1 MIGEYTR
8 RRTNLPRTK
17 EAWNTFSGTF
27 NDESIARSA
36 EFYAPRA
43 TAVVPP
49 RRATRPRQQFRHND
63 LNEGALL
70 HAPRKAW
77 EHRARLVMFSVNG
90 MNVFAIGLLIQVI
103 LVRYVGMGHVS
114 SYIAQTIASV
124 QISFLLSRFV
134 TWRDRDVAIPP
145 ALVRFNLQQLTVTGL
160 GMAGYAGLEQLG
172 MNYITANVA
181 VTAVLTPVSF
191 LSSHKWSLTA
201 RRRPRGFSTSLQHA
215 STTDDLSS
223 RRRAGSYGPARS
235 DPSGSSRPRVAR
247 PLWKVRCRHWFLV
260 FCSVVAGLL
269 VMGLVLGAHM
279 TYADGGG
286 ARVVLGWPGMRYL
299 IYAVWLV
306 PLLELA
312 MLTTGQLFYRFRFRT
327 APAGKFKHIII
338 QITTT
343 GREEQR
349 VNEVIGQIR
358 SYSLAMSHEIWV
370 VTEPGQGD
378 RYPLADRVLTVPA
391 DFTVRS
397 ERKARALEYSRRVRV
412 ALRLDRE
419 YIKVLFN
426 DDDVVPTKGYIE
438 RAFTADYDICEG
450 ITVPRSEY
458 AVRPLSHFLASHAD
472 DMRTYACLVYC
483 SVFQGILGHPLHV
496 HGEGLTVTGL
506 AESRVTWDWPAFASE
521 DLVFGQKA
529 ARAGL
534 RWGWFHEYVELTSP
548 WTLRDFNTQ
557 RRRWIWGDI
566 HGVLHRD
573 VFSLGGA
580 VMVVAKY
587 LFGLVTMV
595 FSLTGLYMKLTGHM
609 PANSPVYSLSKLA
622 ILSWLTLF
630 FACGWIG
637 AGSRITAR
645 HDDSR
650 LLAAAAA
657 VVMIPVS
664 SLLTLAGIFV
674 PLAQGNPR
682 TFQVISKTRRRVS
695 HGRPP
700 QRITG
705 ETVPALT
712 GSTVHNLYRQRRRSR
727 SCPS

>member
-1 MIGEYTR
+1 MISERTWPP
-8 RRTNLPRTK
+8 TNLS
-17 EAWNTFSGTF
+17 W
-27 NDESIARSA
+27 ARKQACNSS
-36 EFYAPRA
+36 
-43 TAVVPP
+43 TAVLNGSSVAQFAGLEALKAIEVTSSLEAA
-49 RRATRPRQQFRHND
+49 RLRQQFHR
-63 LNEGALL
+63 NEPHENALL
-70 HAPRKAW
+70 GAIKKTW
-77 EHRARLVMFSVNG
+77 KHRSRLVLFSANG

-114 SYIAQTIASV
+114 SYISQTIASV
-124 QISFLLSRFV
+124 QISFLLSRFI
-134 TWRDRDVAIPP
+134 TWRERDIAIIP

-172 MNYITANVA
+172 VNYITANVA

-191 LSSHKWSLTA
+191 LSSHKWSLMA
-201 RRRPRGFSTSLQHA
+201 RRRQPGRSSSLASVNTHGNVGGRGHA
-215 STTDDLSS
+215 SPAAPIRSGQLVSS
-223 RRRAGSYGPARS
+223 SPRSAGSLAR
-235 DPSGSSRPRVAR
+235 AR
-247 PLWKVRCRHWFLV
+247 WRHSLLV
-260 FCSVVAGLL
+260 LCSVVAGLL
-269 VMGLVLGAHM
+269 VMGLALGAHM
-279 TYADGGG
+279 TYADNS
-286 ARVVLGWPGMRYL
+286 AEVALGWPGMRYL
-299 IYAVWLV
+299 IYAAWLV
-306 PLLELA
+306 PLVELG
-312 MLTTGQLFYRFRFRT
+312 MLMAGQLFYRFRFRT
-327 APAGKFKHIII
+327 APAGKFKHLII

-349 VNEVIGQIR
+349 VNEVVRHIR
-358 SYSLAMSHEIWV
+358 SYRLAMSHEIWV
-370 VTEPGQGD
+370 VTEPGEGD
-378 RYPLADRVLTVPA
+378 QYPLADRVLTVPA

-412 ALRLDRE
+412 ALGLDRA
-419 YIKVLFN
+419 YIKILFN

-483 SVFQGILGHPLHV
+483 SVFQGILGQPLHV
-496 HGEGLTVTGL
+496 HGEGLTVTGQ

-548 WTLRDFNTQ
+548 WTLRDFVTQ

-573 VFSLGGA
+573 VFSPGGA

-587 LFGLVTMV
+587 LFGIVTMV
-595 FSLTGLYMKLTGHM
+595 FSLTGLYMKLTGQM
-609 PANSPVYSLSKLA
+609 PVDSPVYSLSKLA
-622 ILSWLTLF
+622 ILSWLVLF

-637 AGSRITAR
+637 AGSRVTAR

-664 SLLTLAGIFV
+664 SLLTLAGIFI

-682 TFQVISKTRRRVS
+682 TFQVINKTRQKAGY
-695 HGRPP
+695 GRSPKCVAD
-700 QRITG
+700 
-705 ETVPALT
+705 ESVPVLA
-712 GSTVHNLYRQRRRSR
+712 GSN
-727 SCPS
+727 PW